1 MMVRRMFTATT
12 IAEVREGLEP
22 VRRAGRCIGFVPTMG
37 ALHEGHVSL
46 IRAARRDCASVVV
59 SIFVNPTQFGPGEDL
74 TKYPRPLEE
83 DLRTCREA
91 GTDLVFAP
99 TASEMYRPNAVT
111 TVRVGKLSEPLCGAF
126 RPGHFEGVATVV
138 AKLFN
143 IVMPGRAY
151 FGEKDYQQLVVIRQ
165 MVRDL
170 DLPIEIVGCPTVRE
184 AGGLAMSSRNRYLS
198 VEQRHQALSLY
209 QALTEARQAVTAG
222 TRDVA
227 VLCDMIRRR
236 ILAAGDARMDYVS
249 IVDAASL
256 EALQT
261 VDRPAR
267 MCVAVRI
274 GDCRLID
281 NMPVDVPGAH
291 G

>member
-1 MMVRRMFTATT
+1 MFTATT

-22 VRRAGRCIGFVPTMG
+22 VRRADRCIGFVPTMG

-46 IRAARRDCASVVV
+46 IRAARRDCAHVVV

-74 TKYPRPLEE
+74 AKYPRPLEE
-83 DLRTCREA
+83 DLRACREA

-99 TASEMYRPNAVT
+99 TASEMYRSNAVT

-170 DLPIEIVGCPTVRE
+170 DLPIGIVGCPTVRE
-184 AGGLAMSSRNRYLS
+184 TGGLAMSSRNRYLS
-198 VEQRHQALSLY
+198 VEQRHQALSLN

-222 TRDVA
+222 TRDVSM
-227 VLCDMIRRR
+227 LCDMIRRR
-236 ILAAGDARMDYVS
+236 ILAAGEARMDYVS

>member
-1 MMVRRMFTATT
+1 MLTVTT
-12 IAEVREGLEP
+12 IAEVRAELGP

-37 ALHEGHVSL
+37 ALHDGHVSL
-46 IRAARRDCASVVV
+46 VQAARRDCAHVVV

-74 TKYPRPLEE
+74 ANYPRTLEE
-83 DLRTCREA
+83 DLRACEQA

-99 TASEMYRPNAVT
+99 AASEMYRPDAVT

-126 RPGHFEGVATVV
+126 RPGHFDGVATVV

-143 IVMPGRAY
+143 VVMPDRAY

-209 QALTEARQAVTAG
+209 QALTEAQQAVKAG
-222 TRDVA
+222 TRNVA
-227 VLCDMIRRR
+227 MLCDMIRRR
-236 ILAAGDARMDYVS
+236 ILAAGPARIDYVS
-249 IVDAASL
+249 IVEAASL
-256 EALQT
+256 QALET
-261 VDRPAR
+261 VDRAAR
-267 MCVAVRI
+267 VCVAVRI
-274 GDCRLID
+274 GGCRLID
-281 NMPVDVPGAH
+281 NMPVDVPAVQE
-291 G
+291 